1 MSRDSKRT
9 ARSSESTGPHTP
21 TRTSLPFRPGRQHL
35 GSPLCR
41 QSQLSRDR
49 REKHTARPRTDLA
62 AARIM
67 SQRSRADSPRRPASR
82 SPAPGSPL
90 TVPSLSTAPGDVT
103 PIAPGDAEGVC
114 PVCLDNLHPTATGGD
129 TCVPFPTCAVHHMHL
144 ACLAQFRAQ
153 ASGPSELLCPL
164 CRHSLCPACSPGGW
178 TGREDAALR
187 HLCIQHGVS
196 IPTRVSGE
204 STVRAAVPDYA
215 LRTFTSHDAP
225 EPRPPPGVRIPC
237 CHHIAAIGRA
247 GGVDFIRLPDRTM
260 RWAPVAIR
268 HEAGIAASQ
277 PTWVCM
283 GCAQSEQLGDLL
295 IPAEAGTEASSSG
308 STTASMERR
317 PSAALN
323 GAPVPAAPPPQPLA
337 RTPDP
342 HEPPP
347 NPHQPEP
354 LNLHPARS
362 HHADTRFPEAHLELQ
377 SRGAWYDQGPPERD
391 VQSPTNSWLYVFSLP
406 LC

>member
-1 MSRDSKRT
+1 MLLIVLSARRLQSLCISCCRCTVHQPIRSRLDKGCVKGQQTKCSELGVHRPTHSYTYIT
-9 ARSSESTGPHTP
+9 AVSGQGASTWAARCADNHSFRATGVKHTHSAA
-21 TRTSLPFRPGRQHL
+21 THASCRNAPGRI
-35 GSPLCR
+35 
-41 QSQLSRDR
+41 R
-49 REKHTARPRTDLA
+49 R
-62 AARIM
+62 
-67 SQRSRADSPRRPASR
+67 
-82 SPAPGSPL
+82 
-90 TVPSLSTAPGDVT
+90 VAPGDVT
-103 PIAPGDAEGVC
+103 PIAPADAEGVC
-114 PVCLDNLHPTATGGD
+114 PVCFDNLHPTATGGD

-187 HLCIQHGVS
+187 HLCIQHDVS

-215 LRTFTSHDAP
+215 LRTLTSHDAP
-225 EPRPPPGVRIPC
+225 EPRPPPGVRILC

-268 HEAGIAASQ
+268 LAAWQ

-295 IPAEAGTEASSSG
+295 IPAEAG
-308 STTASMERR
+308 
-317 PSAALN
+317 
-323 GAPVPAAPPPQPLA
+323 
-337 RTPDP
+337 
-342 HEPPP
+342 
-347 NPHQPEP
+347 
-354 LNLHPARS
+354 
-362 HHADTRFPEAHLELQ
+362 
-377 SRGAWYDQGPPERD
+377 
-391 VQSPTNSWLYVFSLP
+391 SP
-406 LC
+406 CDRC